1 MTRPLRLAT
10 ADHGDRMDL
19 LGAPGDRPLR
29 QVLAGCAV
37 WLLDPLDAELLER
50 PWSEFG
56 PDIRLRAELPPGT
69 PLFAPPGVRSLVKEE
84 SPPPATGAESGAH
97 PETAIGSATGVE
109 APAAPGPAAHPEKIT
124 DAEAVRLAYYP
135 QIEAIASLLRSG
147 LPVLVISEK
156 LVVTHLW
163 EEMVTLAGC
172 RGIRLDDDSAEDG
185 GGGGG
190 SGGGGSGGGGDGG
203 GGRGR
208 GGRPSDDPVAD
219 LSAASMNTR
228 QRRLA
233 RLRAQLEEL
242 KEGDVIVLTHLDLL
256 AGSADLGRHAEAR
269 ELVELLYAFPDQL
282 VLAFADPT
290 LPLPDV
296 LAERF
301 SARVPISGLPPKIST
316 PEHEET
322 LLGVALVTR
331 EEAETFT
338 GFQPREFYKHVAGM
352 NPVRLRQAMRY
363 AHERHRERED
373 RATLQDLRETL
384 LTFKAQQSSHFEVP
398 NVTLDDIGGYEE
410 VKDEIR
416 RTLAIISGAQSL
428 PDDMEEVRSELVPRG
443 IIFYGPPG
451 TGKTLFA
458 KAIANG
464 MNATIQ
470 VVSGPEVT
478 DMYVGESERKV
489 REIFASARRSAP
501 SVIVFDEIDAITM
514 ERSSRPDGGT
524 RAGNSVV
531 AQILTE
537 MDGFRPEVPML
548 VIGTTNR
555 IDIIDKALLRPS
567 RFRSIAIAL
576 PDVTARRAILR
587 HHAGRYHISLDDEVL
602 ELIAEATAGRNGDE
616 LRSLMRD
623 AFVGRHMHGME
634 PDARRLGWLVGQLQQ
649 GRLEMISERR

>member
-10 ADHGDRMDL
+10 TDHAGRITL
-19 LGAPGDRPLR
+19 YSAPDDRPLR
-29 QVLAGCAV
+29 EVLASCEV
-37 WLLDPLDAELLER
+37 WLLDPLEPELLDL
-50 PWSEFG
+50 PWSAFAAHCV
-56 PDIRLRAELPPGT
+56 LRSELPPGAA
-69 PLFAPPGVRSLVKEE
+69 LFAPPGAGSVERPTLEK
-84 SPPPATGAESGAH
+84 SPPAVEAEPAVEAAPAGAGH
-97 PETAIGSATGVE
+97 PER
-109 APAAPGPAAHPEKIT
+109 IT
-124 DAEAVRLAYYP
+124 DAEAVRRAYYP
-135 QIEAIASLLRSG
+135 HIERVASLLRSR

-172 RGIRLDDDSAEDG
+172 RGIRLDDDSADDP
-185 GGGGG
+185 
-190 SGGGGSGGGGDGG
+190 GGDP
-203 GGRGR
+203 R
-208 GGRPSDDPVAD
+208 DPTAGVPE
-219 LSAASMNTR
+219 ASTNLR

-256 AGSADLGRHAEAR
+256 AGSNDLGRHPEAR

-301 SARVPISGLPPKIST
+301 SARVTLSGLPPEVRT
-316 PEHEET
+316 PDIEPT
-322 LLGVALVTR
+322 PLGRALVTQ
-331 EEAETFT
+331 EEADTFE

-363 AHERHRERED
+363 AHEKHRDRPG

-398 NVTLDDIGGYEE
+398 DVTLDDIGGYDE

-416 RTLAIISGAQSL
+416 QTLAIISGAQSL

-501 SVIVFDEIDAITM
+501 AVIVFDEIDAITM
-514 ERSSRPDGGT
+514 ERTNRPDGGS

-567 RFRSIAIAL
+567 RFRSIAISL
-576 PDVTARRAILR
+576 PDVAARRAILR
-587 HHAGRYHISLDDEVL
+587 HHARRYHIELEDEVL
-602 ELIAEATAGRNGDE
+602 ELIADATARRNGDE
-616 LRSLMRD
+616 LRALMRD
-623 AFVGRHMHGME
+623 AFVGRHLHGIE
-634 PDARRLGWLVGQLQQ
+634 PDARRLGWLVGRLQQ
-649 GRLEMISERR
+649 GRLEMISEGR

>member
-10 ADHGDRMDL
+10 TDHDGRMTL
-19 LGAPGDRPLR
+19 YSAPDGRPLR
-29 QVLAGCAV
+29 EVLASCEV
-37 WLLDPLDAELLER
+37 WLLEPLEPELLDL
-50 PWSEFG
+50 PWSDFAA
-56 PDIRLRAELPPGT
+56 DCRLRSELPPGT
-69 PLFAPPGVRSLVKEE
+69 PLFAPPGAPAAERPSLEK
-84 SPPPATGAESGAH
+84 PPPAVEAVPLDAGH
-97 PETAIGSATGVE
+97 PER
-109 APAAPGPAAHPEKIT
+109 IT
-124 DAEAVRLAYYP
+124 DAEAVRRAYYP
-135 QIEAIASLLRSG
+135 HIEHVASLLRSR

-172 RGIRLDDDSAEDG
+172 RGIRLDDDSADDP
-185 GGGGG
+185 
-190 SGGGGSGGGGDGG
+190 GGDP
-203 GGRGR
+203 R
-208 GGRPSDDPVAD
+208 DPMAGM
-219 LSAASMNTR
+219 SESSMNLR

-256 AGSADLGRHAEAR
+256 AGSNDLGRHAEAR

-301 SARVPISGLPPKIST
+301 SARVTLSGLPPEVRT
-316 PEHEET
+316 PDVEQT
-322 LLGVALVTR
+322 PLGRALVTQ
-331 EEAETFT
+331 EEAGTFE

-363 AHERHRERED
+363 AHEKHRD
-373 RATLQDLRETL
+373 QPKRATLQDLRETL

-398 NVTLDDIGGYEE
+398 DVTLEDIGGYDE

-416 RTLAIISGAQSL
+416 QTLAIISGAQSL
-428 PDDMEEVRSELVPRG
+428 PDDMEEVRGELVPRG

-501 SVIVFDEIDAITM
+501 AVIVFDEIDAITM
-514 ERSSRPDGGT
+514 ERTNRPDGGS

-567 RFRSIAIAL
+567 RFRSIAISL

-587 HHAGRYHISLDDEVL
+587 HHARRYHIELDDEVL
-602 ELIAEATAGRNGDE
+602 ELIADATARRNGDE
-616 LRSLMRD
+616 LRALMRD
-623 AFVGRHMHGME
+623 AFVGKHLHGIE
-634 PDARRLGWLVGQLQQ
+634 PDARRLGWLVGRLQQ
-649 GRLEMISERR
+649 GRLEMISEGR

>member
-1 MTRPLRLAT
+1 VEA
-10 ADHGDRMDL
+10 
-19 LGAPGDRPLR
+19 APEG
-29 QVLAGCAV
+29 
-37 WLLDPLDAELLER
+37 
-50 PWSEFG
+50 
-56 PDIRLRAELPPGT
+56 
-69 PLFAPPGVRSLVKEE
+69 
-84 SPPPATGAESGAH
+84 GAH
-97 PETAIGSATGVE
+97 PER
-109 APAAPGPAAHPEKIT
+109 IT
-124 DAEAVRLAYYP
+124 HAEAVRRAYYP
-135 QIEAIASLLRSG
+135 HIEHVASLLRSR

-172 RGIRLDDDSAEDG
+172 RGIRLDDDSADDPDG
-185 GGGGG
+185 A
-190 SGGGGSGGGGDGG
+190 DP
-203 GGRGR
+203 R
-208 GGRPSDDPVAD
+208 DPVAGM
-219 LSAASMNTR
+219 SEASMNLR

-256 AGSADLGRHAEAR
+256 TGSNDLGRHAEAR

-301 SARVPISGLPPKIST
+301 SARVAISGLPPEVRT
-316 PEHEET
+316 PDVERMP
-322 LLGVALVTR
+322 LGRALVTQ
-331 EEAETFT
+331 EEADTFE

-363 AHERHRERED
+363 AHEKHRD
-373 RATLQDLRETL
+373 QPKRATLQDLRETL

-398 NVTLDDIGGYEE
+398 DVTLEDIGGYDE

-416 RTLAIISGAQSL
+416 QTLAIISGAQSL

-501 SVIVFDEIDAITM
+501 AVIVFDEIDAITM
-514 ERSSRPDGGT
+514 ERSNRPDGGS

-567 RFRSIAIAL
+567 RFRSIAISL
-576 PDVTARRAILR
+576 PDVAARRAILR
-587 HHAGRYHISLDDEVL
+587 HHARRYHIELDDEVL
-602 ELIAEATAGRNGDE
+602 ELIADATARRNGDE
-616 LRSLMRD
+616 LRALMRD
-623 AFVGRHMHGME
+623 AFVGKHLHGIE
-634 PDARRLGWLVGQLQQ
+634 PDARRLGWLVGRLQQ
-649 GRLEMISERR
+649 GRLERISEGR

>member
-10 ADHGDRMDL
+10 SDHGGRMDL
-19 LGAPGDRPLR
+19 IGASGDRPLR
-29 QVLAGCAV
+29 DVLASCEV
-37 WLLDPLDAELLER
+37 WLLEPLDEELLDR
-50 PWSEFG
+50 PWSDFAPEC
-56 PDIRLRAELPPGT
+56 RLRTELPPGT
-69 PLFAPPGVRSLVKEE
+69 PLYAPPGTMSRTSPTAPTSPT
-84 SPPPATGAESGAH
+84 SPPTSPTSLAKDRQPAA
-97 PETAIGSATGVE
+97 SAGVE
-109 APAAPGPAAHPEKIT
+109 APADPEQIRHPDRIT

-135 QIEAIASLLRSG
+135 HIERVASLLRSR

-163 EEMVTLAGC
+163 EEMVTLAEC
-172 RGIRLDDDSAEDG
+172 RGIRLDDDSAEEG
-185 GGGGG
+185 A
-190 SGGGGSGGGGDGG
+190 
-203 GGRGR
+203 
-208 GGRPSDDPVAD
+208 PPDDPVAGMGG
-219 LSAASMNTR
+219 ASMNLR

-256 AGSADLGRHAEAR
+256 AGSADIGRHAEAR

-301 SARVPISGLPPKIST
+301 SARVTLSGLPPKVRT
-316 PEHEET
+316 PQTEEA
-322 LLGVALVTR
+322 LLGTALVTR
-331 EEAETFT
+331 EEADTFE

-363 AHERHRERED
+363 AHEKHRGQPK
-373 RATLQDLRETL
+373 RASLQDLRETL

-416 RTLAIISGAQSL
+416 QTLAIISGAQSL

-514 ERSSRPDGGT
+514 ERSNRPDGGS

-567 RFRSIAIAL
+567 RFRSIAISL
-576 PDVTARRAILR
+576 PDVTARRAILL
-587 HHAGRYHISLDDEVL
+587 HHARRYHIALDDEVL
-602 ELIAEATAGRNGDE
+602 ELIAEATNGRNGDE

-623 AFVGRHMHGME
+623 AFVGRHMHHIE
-634 PDARRLGWLVGQLQQ
+634 PDARRLGWLVGRLQQ

>member
-1 MTRPLRLAT
+1 MTRALRLAT

-19 LGAPGDRPLR
+19 LGTAGDRPLR
-29 QVLAGCAV
+29 EVLASCEV
-37 WLLDPLDAELLER
+37 WLLDPLDEELLER
-50 PWSEFG
+50 PWSDFAA
-56 PDIRLRAELPPGT
+56 DIRLRSEIHPGT
-69 PLFAPPGVRSLVKEE
+69 PLFAPPGITA
-84 SPPPATGAESGAH
+84 PPAATSLTKPPAENTG
-97 PETAIGSATGVE
+97 GVE
-109 APAAPGPAAHPEKIT
+109 AASEPESADHPDRIT
-124 DAEAVRLAYYP
+124 DAQAVRLAYYP
-135 QIEAIASLLRSG
+135 HIERVASLLRSR

-156 LVVTHLW
+156 LIVTHLW
-163 EEMVTLAGC
+163 EEMVTLAEC
-172 RGIRLDDDSAEDG
+172 RGIRLDDDSTDDE
-185 GGGGG
+185 
-190 SGGGGSGGGGDGG
+190 GG
-203 GGRGR
+203 GGRGS
-208 GGRPSDDPVAD
+208 GDPVAD
-219 LSAASMNTR
+219 MNGAQLSTR

-256 AGSADLGRHAEAR
+256 AGSADIGRHAEAR

-301 SARVPISGLPPKIST
+301 SARVTLSGLPPKVRT
-316 PEHEET
+316 PETEET
-322 LLGVALVTR
+322 LLGAALVTR
-331 EEAETFT
+331 EEAETFE

-363 AHERHRERED
+363 AHEKHRTQPK
-373 RATLQDLRETL
+373 RATQQDLRETL

-398 NVTLDDIGGYEE
+398 NVTLGDIGGYDE

-416 RTLAIISGAQSL
+416 QTLAIISGAQSL

-514 ERSSRPDGGT
+514 ERSNRPDGGS

-567 RFRSIAIAL
+567 RFRSIAISL

-623 AFVGRHMHGME
+623 AFVGRHMHGIE
-634 PDARRLGWLVGQLQQ
+634 PDARRLGWLVGRLQQ

>member
-1 MTRPLRLAT
+1 MTRPLRLA
-10 ADHGDRMDL
+10 ASDHEDL
-19 LGAPGDRPLR
+19 RTLYSASGDRPLR
-29 QVLAGCAV
+29 EVLSSCEV
-37 WLLDPLDAELLER
+37 WLLDPLEPELLDL
-50 PWSEFG
+50 PWSDFA
-56 PDIRLRAELPPGT
+56 PDVRLRGELPSYV
-69 PLFAPPGVRSLVKEE
+69 PLFAPPGAPSQPGAATSSGAPSFAKSPQV
-84 SPPPATGAESGAH
+84 PPPPSDAPAVEAVPDGGTH
-97 PETAIGSATGVE
+97 PER
-109 APAAPGPAAHPEKIT
+109 IT
-124 DAEAVRLAYYP
+124 DAEAVRRAYYP
-135 QIEAIASLLRSG
+135 HIERVASLLRSR
-147 LPVLVISEK
+147 LPVLVVSEK

-163 EEMVTLAGC
+163 EEMVTLAEC
-172 RGIRLDDDSAEDG
+172 RGIRLDDDSAEDP
-185 GGGGG
+185 GG
-190 SGGGGSGGGGDGG
+190 SGGPG
-203 GGRGR
+203 
-208 GGRPSDDPVAD
+208 PQDPVAGM
-219 LSAASMNTR
+219 SEMSMNLR

-301 SARVPISGLPPKIST
+301 SARVTISGLPPEVRT
-316 PEHEET
+316 PDTEQMP
-322 LLGVALVTR
+322 LGRALVTQ
-331 EEAETFT
+331 EEADTFE
-338 GFQPREFYKHVAGM
+338 GFAPREFYKHVAGM

-363 AHERHRERED
+363 AHERHREQTK

-398 NVTLDDIGGYEE
+398 DVTLDDIGGYDE

-416 RTLAIISGAQSL
+416 QTLAIISGAQSL

-501 SVIVFDEIDAITM
+501 AVIVFDEIDAITM
-514 ERSSRPDGGT
+514 ERTNRPDGGS

-567 RFRSIAIAL
+567 RFRSIAISL
-576 PDVTARRAILR
+576 PDVSARRAILR
-587 HHAGRYHISLDDEVL
+587 HHARRYHIRLEEEVL

-616 LRSLMRD
+616 LRALMRD
-623 AFVGRHMHGME
+623 AFTGLHLHGIE
-634 PDARRLGWLVGQLQQ
+634 PDARRLGWLVGRLQQ
-649 GRLEMISERR
+649 GRLEMISEGR

>member
-10 ADHGDRMDL
+10 ADHDGRMDL
-19 LGAPGDRPLR
+19 LGASGDRPLR
-29 QVLAGCAV
+29 EVLASCEV

-56 PDIRLRAELPPGT
+56 PDVRLRTELAPGT
-69 PLFAPPGVRSLVKEE
+69 PLFAPPGVRSLVKDEPPPPDTGVE
-84 SPPPATGAESGAH
+84 SPTEPGPATGAESPTG
-97 PETAIGSATGVE
+97 PE
-109 APAAPGPAAHPEKIT
+109 PAAHPEKIT

-135 QIEAIASLLRSG
+135 HIEAVASLLRSG

-163 EEMVTLAGC
+163 QEMVTLAEC
-172 RGIRLDDDSAEDG
+172 RGIRLDDDSPED
-185 GGGGG
+185 
-190 SGGGGSGGGGDGG
+190 SA
-203 GGRGR
+203 
-208 GGRPSDDPVAD
+208 GRPSDDPVAD
-219 LSAASMNTR
+219 MSGASMNTR

-301 SARVPISGLPPKIST
+301 SARVTLSGLPPKVRT
-316 PEHEET
+316 PEHEES

-331 EEAETFT
+331 EEAGTFE

-363 AHERHRERED
+363 AHEQHREQSSRP
-373 RATLQDLRETL
+373 TLQDLRETL

-623 AFVGRHMHGME
+623 AFVGRHMHGIE
-634 PDARRLGWLVGQLQQ
+634 PDARRLGWLVGRLQQ

>member
-10 ADHGDRMDL
+10 TDHQGRMTL
-19 LGAPGDRPLR
+19 YAAPGDRPLR
-29 QVLAGCAV
+29 EVLASCEV
-37 WLLDPLDAELLER
+37 WLLDPLEPELLDL
-50 PWSEFG
+50 PWSEFA
-56 PDIRLRAELPPGT
+56 PECRLRSELPPDT
-69 PLFAPPGVRSLVKEE
+69 PLFATPGGPPSLTK
-84 SPPPATGAESGAH
+84 PPP
-97 PETAIGSATGVE
+97 PPPPPVE
-109 APAAPGPAAHPEKIT
+109 APQTAPETGGHPDRIT
-124 DAEAVRLAYYP
+124 DAEAVRRAYYP
-135 QIEAIASLLRSG
+135 HIERVASLLRSR

-163 EEMVTLAGC
+163 EEMVTLAEC
-172 RGIRLDDDSAEDG
+172 RGIRLDDDSAEDP
-185 GGGGG
+185 
-190 SGGGGSGGGGDGG
+190 SGA
-203 GGRGR
+203 
-208 GGRPSDDPVAD
+208 DPRDPMAGV
-219 LSAASMNTR
+219 SEMSMNLR

-256 AGSADLGRHAEAR
+256 AGSNDLGRHAEAR

-301 SARVPISGLPPKIST
+301 SARVTISGLPPEVRT
-316 PEHEET
+316 PDLEQMP
-322 LLGVALVTR
+322 LGRALVTQ
-331 EEAETFT
+331 EEADTFE

-363 AHERHRERED
+363 AHEKHREQPK

-398 NVTLDDIGGYEE
+398 DVTLDDIGGYDE

-416 RTLAIISGAQSL
+416 QTLAIISGAQSL

-501 SVIVFDEIDAITM
+501 AVIVFDEIDAITM
-514 ERSSRPDGGT
+514 ERSNRPDGGS

-567 RFRSIAIAL
+567 RFRSIAISL
-576 PDVTARRAILR
+576 PDVAARRAILR
-587 HHAGRYHISLDDEVL
+587 HHARRYHIELEDEVL
-602 ELIAEATAGRNGDE
+602 ELIADATARRNGDE
-616 LRSLMRD
+616 LRALMRD
-623 AFVGRHMHGME
+623 AFVGRHLHGIE
-634 PDARRLGWLVGQLQQ
+634 PDARRLGWLVGRLQQ
-649 GRLEMISERR
+649 GRLEMISEGR

>member
-1 MTRPLRLAT
+1 MTRALRLAT
-10 ADHGDRMDL
+10 GDHGDRMDL
-19 LGAPGDRPLR
+19 LGTAGDRPLR
-29 QVLAGCAV
+29 EVLASCEM
-37 WLLDPLDAELLER
+37 WLLDPLDEELLDR
-50 PWSEFG
+50 PWSDFA
-56 PDIRLRAELPPGT
+56 PDIWLRSELAPGT
-69 PLFAPPGVRSLVKEE
+69 PLFATPGITAAPSPTSLSK
-84 SPPPATGAESGAH
+84 PPAAH
-97 PETAIGSATGVE
+97 ATGVE
-109 APAAPGPAAHPEKIT
+109 AAAEPERSDHPDRIS
-124 DAEAVRLAYYP
+124 DAQAVRLAYYP
-135 QIEAIASLLRSG
+135 HIERVASLLRSR

-156 LVVTHLW
+156 LIVTHLW
-163 EEMVTLAGC
+163 EEMVTLAEC
-172 RGIRLDDDSAEDG
+172 RGIRLDDDSPEDE
-185 GGGGG
+185 
-190 SGGGGSGGGGDGG
+190 S
-203 GGRGR
+203 GRG
-208 GGRPSDDPVAD
+208 DPVGD
-219 LSAASMNTR
+219 MNGASMSTR

-256 AGSADLGRHAEAR
+256 AGSADIGRHAEAR

-301 SARVPISGLPPKIST
+301 SARVTLSGLPPKVKT
-316 PEHEET
+316 PETEET
-322 LLGVALVTR
+322 LLGAALVTR
-331 EEAETFT
+331 EEAETFE

-363 AHERHRERED
+363 AHEKHRTQPK
-373 RATLQDLRETL
+373 RATQQDLRETL

-398 NVTLDDIGGYEE
+398 NVTLDDIGGYDE

-416 RTLAIISGAQSL
+416 QTLAIISGAQSL

-514 ERSSRPDGGT
+514 ERSNRPDGGS

-567 RFRSIAIAL
+567 RFRSIAISL

-623 AFVGRHMHGME
+623 AFVGRHMHGIE
-634 PDARRLGWLVGQLQQ
+634 PDARRLGWLVGRLQQ

>member
-10 ADHGDRMDL
+10 ADHGDRLDL
-19 LGAPGDRPLR
+19 LGAAGDRTLR
-29 QVLAGCAV
+29 EVLASCEV

-56 PDIRLRAELPPGT
+56 PDIRLRTELAPGT
-69 PLFAPPGVRSLVKEE
+69 PLFAPPGVRSLVKDEPAPE
-84 SPPPATGAESGAH
+84 AAGAQPPAAAVQ
-97 PETAIGSATGVE
+97 PSATGVE
-109 APAAPGPAAHPEKIT
+109 SPVGPQHAAHPERIT

-135 QIEAIASLLRSG
+135 QIEAVASLLRSG

-172 RGIRLDDDSAEDG
+172 RGIRLDDDSAEDS
-185 GGGGG
+185 G
-190 SGGGGSGGGGDGG
+190 SGGGGGPGG
-203 GGRGR
+203 GR

-219 LSAASMNTR
+219 ISAASMNTR

-233 RLRAQLEEL
+233 RLRVQLEEL

-290 LPLPDV
+290 LELPPV

-301 SARVPISGLPPKIST
+301 SSRLTLSGLPPKIDA
-316 PEHEET
+316 PEHQAT
-322 LLGVALVTR
+322 PLGVALVTR
-331 EEAETFT
+331 EEAETFA
-338 GFQPREFYKHVAGM
+338 GFDPREFYKHVAGM

-363 AHERHRERED
+363 AHERHRDLPD
-373 RATLQDLRETL
+373 RATHHDLRSTL

-410 VKDEIR
+410 VKAEIA

-548 VIGTTNR
+548 VVGTTNR

-567 RFRSIAIAL
+567 RFRSIAISL
-576 PDVTARRAILR
+576 PDVSARRAILR
-587 HHAGRYHISLDDEVL
+587 HHAQRYHIRLDDEVL
-602 ELIAEATAGRNGDE
+602 ELMADATAGRNGDE

-623 AFVGRHMHGME
+623 AFVGRHMHGIE
-634 PDARRLGWLVGQLQQ
+634 PDARRLGWLVGRLQQ

>member
-1 MTRPLRLAT
+1 MTRALRLAT

-19 LGAPGDRPLR
+19 LGTAGDRPLR
-29 QVLAGCAV
+29 EVLASCEV
-37 WLLDPLDAELLER
+37 WLLDPLDEELLDR
-50 PWSEFG
+50 PWSDFAA
-56 PDIRLRAELPPGT
+56 DIRLRPELPPQT
-69 PLFAPPGVRSLVKEE
+69 PLFAPPGF
-84 SPPPATGAESGAH
+84 A
-97 PETAIGSATGVE
+97 
-109 APAAPGPAAHPEKIT
+109 APAAPTSLAKPPAENDNGGVEAATEPEQAQHPDRIT

-135 QIEAIASLLRSG
+135 QIERVASLLRSR

-156 LVVTHLW
+156 LIVTHLW
-163 EEMVTLAGC
+163 EEMVTLAEC
-172 RGIRLDDDSAEDG
+172 RGIRLDDDSTEG
-185 GGGGG
+185 E
-190 SGGGGSGGGGDGG
+190 G
-203 GGRGR
+203 GGRSSG
-208 GGRPSDDPVAD
+208 DPVGDMNGAP
-219 LSAASMNTR
+219 MNTR

-256 AGSADLGRHAEAR
+256 AGSADIGRHAEAR

-301 SARVPISGLPPKIST
+301 SARVTLSGLPPKVKT
-316 PEHEET
+316 PESAET
-322 LLGVALVTR
+322 LLGAALVTR
-331 EEAETFT
+331 EEAETFE

-363 AHERHRERED
+363 AHEKHRTQPK
-373 RATLQDLRETL
+373 RATQQDLRETL

-398 NVTLDDIGGYEE
+398 NVTLHDIGGYDE

-416 RTLAIISGAQSL
+416 QTLAIISGAQSL

-514 ERSSRPDGGT
+514 ERSNRPDGGS

-567 RFRSIAIAL
+567 RFRSIAISL

-623 AFVGRHMHGME
+623 AFVGRHMHGIE
-634 PDARRLGWLVGQLQQ
+634 PDARRLGWLVGRLQQ

>member
-10 ADHGDRMDL
+10 TNHGARMDL
-19 LGAPGDRPLR
+19 YGAPGDRTLR
-29 QVLAGCAV
+29 DVLASCEV
-37 WLLDPLDAELLER
+37 WLLDPLDEELLDR
-50 PWSEFG
+50 PWSEFA
-56 PDIRLRAELPPGT
+56 PDCRLRSELPPDT
-69 PLFAPPGVRSLVKEE
+69 PLFAPPGIASLNRSDPPAPGGNAPPSLTKNA
-84 SPPPATGAESGAH
+84 PPPPPGH
-97 PETAIGSATGVE
+97 GVE
-109 APAAPGPAAHPEKIT
+109 ARPEETPAGHPERIT

-135 QIEAIASLLRSG
+135 HIERVASLLRSK

-163 EEMVTLAGC
+163 EEMVTLAEC
-172 RGIRLDDDSAEDG
+172 RGIRLDDDTAEDG
-185 GGGGG
+185 AAPPEDPVAGMGGG
-190 SGGGGSGGGGDGG
+190 SMS
-203 GGRGR
+203 
-208 GGRPSDDPVAD
+208 
-219 LSAASMNTR
+219 LR
-228 QRRLA
+228 QQRLA
-233 RLRAQLEEL
+233 RLRAQLEQL

-301 SARVPISGLPPKIST
+301 SARVSISGLPPKVRT
-316 PEHEET
+316 PQTEET
-322 LLGVALVTR
+322 LLGQALVTR
-331 EEAETFT
+331 EEAETFE

-363 AHERHRERED
+363 AHEKHRAQPK

-398 NVTLDDIGGYEE
+398 DVTLADIGGYEE

-416 RTLAIISGAQSL
+416 QTLAIISGAQSL

-514 ERSSRPDGGT
+514 ERSNRPDGGS

-567 RFRSIAIAL
+567 RFRSIAISL

-587 HHAGRYHISLDDEVL
+587 HHARRYHISLDDELL

-623 AFVGRHMHGME
+623 AFVGRHMHHIE
-634 PDARRLGWLVGQLQQ
+634 PDARRLGWLVGRLQQ

>member
-1 MTRPLRLAT
+1 MTRALRLAT

-19 LGAPGDRPLR
+19 LGTAGDRPLR
-29 QVLAGCAV
+29 EVLASCEV
-37 WLLDPLDAELLER
+37 WLLDPLDEELLDR
-50 PWSEFG
+50 PWSDFAA
-56 PDIRLRAELPPGT
+56 DIRLRSELAPGT
-69 PLFAPPGVRSLVKEE
+69 SLFAPPGITAAPAPTSLTK
-84 SPPPATGAESGAH
+84 PPA
-97 PETAIGSATGVE
+97 PGVE
-109 APAAPGPAAHPEKIT
+109 AAQEPEQADHPDRIT
-124 DAEAVRLAYYP
+124 DAQAVRLAYYP
-135 QIEAIASLLRSG
+135 HIERVASLLRSR

-156 LVVTHLW
+156 LIVTHLW
-163 EEMVTLAGC
+163 EEMVTLAEC
-172 RGIRLDDDSAEDG
+172 RGIRLDDDSQEDE
-185 GGGGG
+185 
-190 SGGGGSGGGGDGG
+190 S
-203 GGRGR
+203 GRGP
-208 GGRPSDDPVAD
+208 GDPVGD
-219 LSAASMNTR
+219 MNGASMNTR

-256 AGSADLGRHAEAR
+256 AGSADIGRHAEAR

-301 SARVPISGLPPKIST
+301 SARVTLSGLPPKVKT
-316 PEHEET
+316 PETEET
-322 LLGVALVTR
+322 LLGAALVTR
-331 EEAETFT
+331 EEAETFE

-363 AHERHRERED
+363 AHEKHRTQPK
-373 RATLQDLRETL
+373 RATQQDLRETL

-398 NVTLDDIGGYEE
+398 NVTLNDIGGYDE

-416 RTLAIISGAQSL
+416 QTLAIISGAQSL

-514 ERSSRPDGGT
+514 ERSNRPDGGS

-567 RFRSIAIAL
+567 RFRSIAISL

-623 AFVGRHMHGME
+623 AFVGRHMHGIE
-634 PDARRLGWLVGQLQQ
+634 PDARRLGWLVGRLQQ